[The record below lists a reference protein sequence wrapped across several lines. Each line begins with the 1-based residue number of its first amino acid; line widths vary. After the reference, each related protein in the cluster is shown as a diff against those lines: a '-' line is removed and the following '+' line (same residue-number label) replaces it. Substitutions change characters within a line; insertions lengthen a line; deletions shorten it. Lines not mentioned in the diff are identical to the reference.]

1 MRRLLALMSLAV
13 LCCQSVFA
21 QQSFKTLVGDVQVG
35 PVQAGPVTQLPFIIW
50 GGDVATLQANGG
62 LETTPQSTFGQ
73 AGLKFKMVQGDD
85 FVQQVRDYMSGK
97 SPYLRGTSRMFGA
110 ASEVLNSDPRT
121 KPVMI
126 LQLTFSQGDHLVGR
140 VDIKSLNDLKG
151 KKVCL
156 QGPGPHLD
164 LMDDALAAAGLTWT
178 DIQVVWAKNLTGPD
192 SPPEMFRKDP
202 TIAACCV
209 ISPDMLGLTGGLDQK
224 GTGAEGTV
232 AGAHV
237 VVSTAQ
243 MNRSIVDS
251 YICRQDYYDAN
262 KPQVE
267 KFVIGYL
274 KSCEDLMAAKKLYND
289 GKGQSPAYVSALK
302 MAQQVWGDKVLP
314 TIEVDAHGLVCD
326 ANFVRIPGNE
336 IFFDDP
342 NNLVG
347 FQPKM
352 DSALAMA
359 VKLGYVQGKTGFAK
373 ANWDYK
379 KISEAVGVKYVQPVY
394 ATGRIKA
401 EVTDFVDD
409 LGDAPILT
417 FEIFFEPEQI
427 TFPADGINPKTG
439 KPYADDFQ
447 RFAKASAT
455 FGNAA
460 ILIVGHSDPT
470 LALQQ
475 FFWAGK
481 AKGFITGEAGNYR
494 FNGQL
499 LDLNNTDAIIQ
510 AIQTENLA
518 GQKRV
523 NREGKMEEIP
533 DPKRTVAAA
542 LSLSK
547 SRADAVKAAI
557 EKYCKENGY
566 NIDLSQAL
574 THGVGVAD
582 ATNPKPTNMAQAKE
596 NMRVVFRVVKVKA
609 EALNEADFNF
619 DK

>member
-13 LCCQSVFA
+13 LCCQPVFA

-35 PVQAGPVTQLPFIIW
+35 PVQAGPTTQLPFIIW

-62 LETTPQSTFGQ
+62 LETTPQSVFGQ
-73 AGLKFKMVQGDD
+73 AGLKFKMVHGDD

-140 VDIKSLNDLKG
+140 ADIRTLNDLKG

-164 LMDDALAAAGLTWT
+164 LMDDALAAAGLAWT
-178 DIQVVWAKNLTGPD
+178 DIQIVWAKNLTGPD

-232 AGAHV
+232 VGAHV

-251 YICRQDYYDAN
+251 YVCRQDYFDAN
-262 KPQVE
+262 KSQVE

-289 GKGQSPAYVSALK
+289 GKGQSPVYVSALK
-302 MAQQVWGDKVLP
+302 MAQQVWGEKVLP

-359 VKLGYVQGKTGFAK
+359 VNLGYAQQKMGFAK
-373 ANWDYK
+373 AGWDYK
-379 KISEAVGVKYVQPVY
+379 KISEAVGVNYVQPVY

-401 EVTDFVDD
+401 EVTDFGTDLEDD
-409 LGDAPILT
+409 TIFT
-417 FEIFFEPEQI
+417 FEIKFEPEQMD
-427 TFPADGINPKTG
+427 FPVAT
-439 KPYADDFQ
+439 YAADFQ
-447 RFAKASAT
+447 RFAKSSAT

-460 ILIVGHSDPT
+460 ILIVGHADPT

-475 FFWAGK
+475 FFWAAK
-481 AKGFITGEAGNYR
+481 AKGLITGEAGNYR

-499 LDLNNTDAIIQ
+499 LDLNNTDAVIQ
-510 AIQTENLA
+510 AIQMENLA

-542 LSLSK
+542 LTLSK
-547 SRADAVKAAI
+547 SRADVVKTAI
-557 EKYCKENGY
+557 ETYCKQNGY

-582 ATNPKPTNMAQAKE
+582 PVNPKPSNMAQAKE